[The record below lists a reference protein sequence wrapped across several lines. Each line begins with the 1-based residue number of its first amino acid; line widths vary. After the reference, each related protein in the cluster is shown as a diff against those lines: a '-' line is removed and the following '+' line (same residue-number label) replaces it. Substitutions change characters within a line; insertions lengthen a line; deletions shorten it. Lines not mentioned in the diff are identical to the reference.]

1 MFLQLPLL
9 LSMADIERGNV
20 EDPVTIDATTK
31 IDAPSPETKRKH
43 AGFATE
49 AFRNINKKIDENRQ
63 SRLSKE
69 LKGHGNPRS
78 INSPNADGAPNQL
91 RITTYTEDA
100 DQTARQTFILG
111 MASPGWRT
119 KNKNGKLVKETN
131 LTSNG
136 ETFNKNNWLE
146 NSLKFAVP
154 MIPKRNYEG
163 SMYFPAPEL
172 QTTYNF
178 AWEQDTNKAVAKLA
192 EIGSFA
198 DAAKNISDGQIGGG
212 IAGLVASMSKD
223 NPDLI
228 TQTLYSNNRIAFNE
242 PIQQYFKGLDV
253 RTFTFSWKFIPKDK
267 TEWEAVKSII
277 TRLNKYSHP
286 EVIAGNN
293 SKFYRYPAEYGLEY
307 LVLKPNGKLDLN
319 TNLPRIGRCVCTNV
333 DVNYSP
339 NRLVTHDEGE
349 PVEIDLSLSFTEI
362 EKLERT
368 QFLTEDHK
376 DQTF

>member
-9 LSMADIERGNV
+9 LSMV
-20 EDPVTIDATTK
+20 EGDPAEEPVT
-31 IDAPSPETKRKH
+31 PPEPT
-43 AGFATE
+43 
-49 AFRNINKKIDENRQ
+49 NKQKLSWANTANAELMRVNQRIEENRE
-63 SRLSKE
+63 SRLSRE
-69 LKGHGNPRS
+69 LKSYGNPSS
-78 INSPNADGAPNQL
+78 IYSPNADGAPNQL
-91 RITTYTEDA
+91 RITTYTEDGE
-100 DQTARQTFILG
+100 QTKRQTFILG
-111 MASPGWRT
+111 MTSPSWRT
-119 KNKNGKLVKETN
+119 KNERGELEKETS
-131 LTSNG
+131 LKTKDG
-136 ETFNKNNWLE
+136 ETIEKGNWLQ
-146 NSLKFAVP
+146 NTLKFVIP

-192 EIGSFA
+192 EVGSFV
-198 DAAKNISDGQIGGG
+198 DAAKNVADGNAAGG

-228 TQTLYSNNRIAFNE
+228 TQTLYSNNRVAFNE

-253 RTFTFSWKFIPKDK
+253 RTFTFSWKFIPMDK
-267 TEWEAVKSII
+267 TEWKDVKSII

-307 LVLKPNGKLDLN
+307 LNLNPDGKLDLN

-362 EKLERT
+362 EKLERK
-368 QFLTEDHK
+368 QFTTK
-376 DQTF
+376 TDQTF